1 MARQP
6 LVGQSLLTVE
16 VLRSNSD
23 TLHSVGLLWT
33 NDKPDAETFTWK
45 HSTLTRDRHP
55 CSRRNSNPQSQ

>member
-33 NDKPDAETFTWK
+33 NDKPDAETFT
-45 HSTLTRDRHP
+45 
-55 CSRRNSNPQSQ
+55 